1 MTRSEWESLM
11 QAFGGEAVRSD
22 IDGLLR
28 ALVASQ
34 SSEPAGAVTRDAPG
48 SSTGLAAEVRSVVVA
63 PVADTLEPPVQFSAP
78 PVPTG
83 AAPSTQETSDER
95 SVASNVMQTIGMI
108 TGVGPVVTGLLKLFG
123 GGGRSDVSPAYAPVP
138 FSLPEQVAVEA
149 GLAQDRSFVG
159 VGYSAQGAVR
169 AVPPTARAASSAAQ
183 IQINVNAMD
192 SRSFADHSDDI
203 ARAVREAMLRSHT
216 LNDVI
221 AEI

>member
-63 PVADTLEPPVQFSAP
+63 PVAGTLEPLVQFSAP

-95 SVASNVMQTIGMI
+95 SVASNVMQTIGIESICALAMPV
-108 TGVGPVVTGLLKLFG
+108 TRFVAPGPEVASATPT
-123 GGGRSDVSPAYAPVP
+123 SP
-138 FSLPEQVAVEA
+138 L
-149 GLAQDRSFVG
+149 
-159 VGYSAQGAVR
+159 
-169 AVPPTARAASSAAQ
+169 ARA
-183 IQINVNAMD
+183 
-192 SRSFADHSDDI
+192 
-203 ARAVREAMLRSHT
+203 
-216 LNDVI
+216 
-221 AEI
+221 